1 MGHHTVLFKSKIPS
15 RGSLKSSGI
24 TNMDLHPRVIEALHF
39 IDSGSIHKAEELLE
53 SLLEEQKS
61 NLPALEIMGLV
72 KAMLGRHAE
81 AAIFFEHIYS
91 ANPNNLSNLFNLAT
105 ALAACGKDLDAI
117 NHYQEVAKASPHNI
131 DVWINLG
138 KSHAKLNQLESA
150 QASFNRALSIDSGH
164 VGAMLNMGTVLK
176 DMGNMTESL
185 KYFDRA
191 LSISKDF
198 PEALYNKAILL
209 KNLQHYRDSIDY
221 FERALT
227 LKPNIH
233 FGLGELLHLK
243 MKICDWYQF
252 PINLNRCLHEIE
264 NGSISPF
271 PLLAL
276 VDDPELH
283 QISAKIYLNKTIPVV
298 MNQPQL
304 RKRDRKHRIKIGYFS
319 CDFYDHATAYL
330 MADFFELHNRSLFEI
345 IAFSYGPQT
354 NDEMH
359 QRLKRSFDQF
369 IDVAH
374 LDDRQIA
381 NLSKEHG
388 IDIAVDLKGFTQG
401 SRLGIFAQRAAP
413 IQISYLGYP
422 GTRSAKF
429 MDYIIADHTLVC
441 DDNQS
446 FFTEKIIYLPNSYQV
461 NDRHRLIDAKTY
473 SRADFG
479 LPADQFIFCCFN
491 NNYKILP
498 AMFDEWMRL
507 LQAVDHSVLWLFKD
521 NNLAQQNLIQEAQK
535 RGIAAHRLIFAE
547 RMDHSEHLARLRL
560 ADLFLDTFPYNAHT
574 TASDALSVGLPVLTL
589 LGRSFASRVGA
600 SLLSAL
606 DFPELVAN
614 SIEQYRSIALQ
625 LANDPVKMNQ
635 LKHKL
640 AEALNSKPL
649 FDTPQIT
656 KDIEAAFLAIYER
669 YLRQQAPECIDL

>member
-1 MGHHTVLFKSKIPS
+1 
-15 RGSLKSSGI
+15 
-24 TNMDLHPRVIEALHF
+24 MDLHPKVIEAIHC
-39 IDSGSIHKAEELLE
+39 IESGSIRKAEELLE
-53 SLLEEQKS
+53 SFLQDHKS
-61 NLPALEIMGLV
+61 NLPAHEIMGLV

-81 AAIFFEHIYS
+81 AAIFFERIYS
-91 ANPNNLSNLFNLAT
+91 ANPTNLSNLFNLAT
-105 ALAACGKDLDAI
+105 SLAACGRDLDAI
-117 NHYQEVAKASPHNI
+117 NYYQEVAKASPNNI
-131 DVWINLG
+131 DIWINLG
-138 KSHAKLNQLESA
+138 KSQAKLNRLESA
-150 QASFNRALSIDSGH
+150 QASFNRALLIDSNH
-164 VGAMLNMGTVLK
+164 VGALLNMGAVLK

-185 KYFDRA
+185 KYFDRV
-191 LSISKDF
+191 LSVSKDF

-209 KNLQHYRDSIDY
+209 KNLQHYCDSIDY

-227 LKPNIH
+227 LKPNIY

-243 MKICDWYQF
+243 MKICDWNQF
-252 PINLNRCLHEIE
+252 PVNLSRCLNEID
-264 NGSISPF
+264 NVSTSPF

-283 QISAKIYLNKTIPVV
+283 QISAKIYTQKTISVA

-304 RKRDRKHRIKIGYFS
+304 WQQDRKPRIKVGYFS
-319 CDFYDHATAYL
+319 CDFYNHATAYL

-345 IAFSYGPQT
+345 IAFSYGPST

-374 LDDRQIA
+374 LDDCQIA

-401 SRLGIFAQRAAP
+401 SRLGIFAHRAAP
-413 IQISYLGYP
+413 IQVSYLGYP
-422 GTRSAKF
+422 GTLGADF
-429 MDYIIADHTLVC
+429 MDYIIADHILIC
-441 DDNQS
+441 DENQS

-461 NDRHRLIDAKTY
+461 NDRQHAISPKAY
-473 SRADFG
+473 SRKDFG

-498 AMFDEWMRL
+498 AMFDQWMLL

-521 NNLAQQNLIQEAQK
+521 NDLVQQNLIKEAQR
-535 RGIAAHRLIFAE
+535 RGVAAHRLIFAE
-547 RMDHSEHLARLRL
+547 RIDHGEHLARLRL

-574 TASDALSVGLPVLTL
+574 TASDALWVGLPVLTL
-589 LGRSFASRVGA
+589 VGKSFASRVGA
-600 SLLSAL
+600 SLLRAL
-606 DFPELVAN
+606 DLPELVAN

-625 LANDPVKMNQ
+625 FANDPVKINQ
-635 LKHKL
+635 LRHKL
-640 AEALNSKPL
+640 AKAIRTKPL

-656 KDIEAAFLAIYER
+656 KDIEATFLAIYDR
-669 YLRQQAPECIDL
+669 YLYQQAPENIDLSLRT

>member
-1 MGHHTVLFKSKIPS
+1 
-15 RGSLKSSGI
+15 
-24 TNMDLHPRVIEALHF
+24 MDLHPKVVEALHC
-39 IDSGSIHKAEELLE
+39 IESGSIHKAEELLE
-53 SLLEEQKS
+53 SLLKEQKS
-61 NLPALEIMGLV
+61 NLPAHEIMGLV

-105 ALAACGKDLDAI
+105 SLAACGRDLDAI
-117 NHYQEVAKASPHNI
+117 NYYQEVAKANPNNI

-138 KSHAKLNQLESA
+138 KSQAKLNRLESA
-150 QASFNRALSIDSGH
+150 QASFNRALLIDSGH
-164 VGAMLNMGTVLK
+164 VGALLNMGAVLK
-176 DMGNMTESL
+176 DMGNTTESL
-185 KYFDRA
+185 KHFDRV

-209 KNLQHYRDSIDY
+209 KNLQYYRDSIDY

-227 LKPNIH
+227 LKPKIY

-243 MKICDWYQF
+243 MKICDWNQF
-252 PINLNRCLHEIE
+252 SINLNRCLHEIDH
-264 NGSISPF
+264 GSIPPF

-283 QISAKIYLNKTIPVV
+283 QISAKIYLQKTIPVV
-298 MNQPQL
+298 MSQPKFWQQ
-304 RKRDRKHRIKIGYFS
+304 DRKPKIKVGYFS
-319 CDFYDHATAYL
+319 CDFYNHATAYL
-330 MADFFELHNRSLFEI
+330 MADFFELHDRSHFEI
-345 IAFSYGPQT
+345 IAFSYGPTT

-381 NLSKEHG
+381 NLSKEQG

-413 IQISYLGYP
+413 IQVSYLGYP
-422 GTRSAKF
+422 GTLSADF
-429 MDYIIADHTLVC
+429 MDYIIADHTLIC
-441 DDNQS
+441 DENRS

-461 NDRHRLIDAKTY
+461 NDRQRLVSAKTY

-479 LPADQFIFCCFN
+479 LPANQFIFCCFN

-498 AMFDEWMRL
+498 AMFNEWMNL

-521 NNLAQQNLIQEAQK
+521 NDLAQQNLIREAQQ
-535 RGIAAHRLIFAE
+535 RGITAQRLIFAE

-589 LGRSFASRVGA
+589 VGRSFASRVGA

-606 DFPELVAN
+606 DIPELVTT
-614 SIEQYRSIALQ
+614 SIEQYRSIGIQ

-635 LKHKL
+635 LKQKL
-640 AEALNSKPL
+640 LQAINTKPL

-656 KDIEAAFLAIYER
+656 KDIEAAFLTIYER
-669 YLRQQAPECIDL
+669 YLYQQAPGNIDLSLPA